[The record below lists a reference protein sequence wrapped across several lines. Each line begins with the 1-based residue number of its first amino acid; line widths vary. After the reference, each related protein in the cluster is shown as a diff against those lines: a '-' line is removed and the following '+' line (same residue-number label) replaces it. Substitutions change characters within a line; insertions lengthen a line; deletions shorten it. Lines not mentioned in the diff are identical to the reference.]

1 VKKSKGVCGM
11 NERMKHLLPNDRYT
25 IQLYRPCKDDYC
37 IALTHLYQPLIGLEA
52 VSLYLTLLNDTK
64 FSDGPSTH
72 HTIMSMTSMN
82 LDHFYQ
88 ARLKL
93 EAIGLLKT
101 FVQDEDS
108 RTFFY
113 VLQPPFS
120 IEEFFNDS
128 MLAILLEHHVGDG
141 HFQRLKG
148 NLCKD
153 TMYPN
158 GATEMT
164 KSFNEVFQT
173 MNPNVQ
179 PKAKPKSQDSKKT
192 ETHNEDQLVDFEWME
207 EAIKKNGIVPSK
219 ILTNSNKVFIYNLA
233 KIYQVDNLTLEKAI
247 LWSISE
253 DHELLKQELQD
264 ACKDYYVK
272 HFNRPAPKLIA
283 KQTIQ
288 PASKSTNNEPKSKE
302 DKLIEHFDQIT
313 HRELLEDY
321 SQSGVA
327 SESEVT
333 MLTNIMFQHGLSQS
347 VMNVLVHY
355 VLQKSDMKLTRNYVE
370 KIATHWARK
379 KVINAKQAMELAKSE
394 SRLYRSWGSKKT
406 TSKSK
411 EVLPD
416 WFKNQDKS
424 EKTNQQNQQNKQ
436 DQNRDIMK
444 EKMELEKALRKV
456 SSKL

>member
-1 VKKSKGVCGM
+1 M
-11 NERMKHLLPNDRYT
+11 NERMKYLLPNDRYN
-25 IQLYRPCKDDYC
+25 IQIQRPCKDDYC
-37 IALTHLYQPLIGLEA
+37 IALTHLYQPLIGIEA

-64 FSDGPSTH
+64 FIDGPSTH

-82 LDHFYQ
+82 LDQFYQ
-88 ARLKL
+88 SRLKL

-101 FVQDEDS
+101 YVKDEDS
-108 RTFFY
+108 RTFYY

-120 IEEFFNDS
+120 VEEFFSDS

-141 HFQRLKG
+141 HFQRLKD

-158 GATEMT
+158 GSTEMT

-173 MNPNVQ
+173 LNPNVQ
-179 PKAKPKSQDSKKT
+179 PKAIPKSQGSLISESNND
-192 ETHNEDQLVDFEWME
+192 EQLVDFEWIE

-219 ILTNSNKVFIYNLA
+219 ILTNGNKVFIHNLA

-247 LWSISE
+247 LWSINE

-264 ACKDYYVK
+264 ACKDFYVK
-272 HFNRPAPKLIA
+272 HFNRPAPKLVA

-288 PASKSTNNEPKSKE
+288 HTPESTNNEPKSKE
-302 DKLIEHFDQIT
+302 DKLIEHFGQIT

-321 SQSGVA
+321 SQSGIA
-327 SESEVT
+327 SENEVT

-416 WFKNQDKS
+416 WFKSQDKNEAS
-424 EKTNQQNQQNKQ
+424 SKQSKQ